1 MQVGRP
7 AQQLIPSHH
16 HKTQNYGSS
25 YSNGR
30 GAKMMATH
38 TPSPSLTTIRTVEAG
53 NFSENLV
60 VNENFPPPQRCCL
73 IINIAFSTFC
83 KLSYY
88 FLGRHSLMAGL
99 MILIQFFG
107 EKAISPIF

>member
-60 VNENFPPPQRCCL
+60 VNEIFPPPQCCYL

-88 FLGRHSLMAGL
+88 FL
-99 MILIQFFG
+99 
-107 EKAISPIF
+107 ISGIMCM

>member
-60 VNENFPPPQRCCL
+60 VMIKNKFPTSILLSHNVR
-73 IINIAFSTFC
+73 NIAFSTLF

-88 FLGRHSLMAGL
+88 FLLSGIMC
-99 MILIQFFG
+99 M
-107 EKAISPIF
+107 

>member
-1 MQVGRP
+1 MDEPMQVGRP

-60 VNENFPPPQRCCL
+60 VIGKIFPTS
-73 IINIAFSTFC
+73 I
-83 KLSYY
+83 
-88 FLGRHSLMAGL
+88 
-99 MILIQFFG
+99 
-107 EKAISPIF
+107 